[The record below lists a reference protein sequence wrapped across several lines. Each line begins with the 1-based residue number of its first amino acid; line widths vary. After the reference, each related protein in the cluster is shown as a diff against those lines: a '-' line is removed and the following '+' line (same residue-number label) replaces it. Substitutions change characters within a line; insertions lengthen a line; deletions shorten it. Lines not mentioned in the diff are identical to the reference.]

1 MGGNESIAFPLP
13 TLVPHPAGPD
23 AGESVR
29 PSSLSGGTLELKL
42 DYDDVLIVPRAST
55 LDSRR
60 DAELIT
66 SVEFKS
72 LNSTVFRGVPVM
84 AANMDGVGTFEV
96 ADVLREHDLFTCLAK
111 GYSANEIVDYL
122 SEEPDRTN
130 RCAVTIGIC
139 DFDRKK
145 FNEIEERLNGAL
157 RYACLDVANGYMAHF
172 VDRVRE
178 FREEYPDIV
187 LIAGNVVTPEQTFV
201 LAEAGAD
208 VVKVGIGSGSVCETR
223 TKTGVGYP
231 QLSAVSECAA
241 AVQHHG
247 VKIVADGGCIAPGD
261 VAKALAA
268 GADFVMLGGMLA
280 GHREGGGKLVTKRFR
295 TGEIGLDGD
304 PLVEERQFVEFYGM
318 SSKSANERHYGG
330 LRNYRASEGRTVQI
344 PLKPSLSETLLDL
357 LGGLRSTCTYVGAR
371 NIADLRHRTRFVR
384 CHNTHNKVFTG
395 GN

>member
-1 MGGNESIAFPLP
+1 MGGNESIAVPLP
-13 TLVPHPAGPD
+13 TLVQLPAGPD
-23 AGESVR
+23 ADEAVR
-29 PSSLSGGTLELKL
+29 LSSLSGGTLELKL
-42 DYDDVLIVPRAST
+42 DYDDVLIVPRTST

-60 DAELIT
+60 DAELIA

-72 LNSTVFRGVPVM
+72 LNSTTYRGVPVM
-84 AANMDGVGTFEV
+84 AANMDGVGTFKV

-111 GYSANEIVDYL
+111 SYSAKEIVDYF

-145 FNEIEERLNGAL
+145 FDEIEKSLNGAL

-241 AVQHHG
+241 AVQYHG

-295 TGEIGLDGD
+295 TGEIGLDGN
-304 PLVEERQFVEFYGM
+304 PLVEERKFVEFYGM
-318 SSKSANERHYGG
+318 SSKSANERHNGG
-330 LRNYRASEGRTVQI
+330 LKDYRASEGRTVQI

-371 NIADLRHRTRFVR
+371 NIADLRHRARFVR